1 MTFERKAKRVEE
13 WTEEQ
18 IEEVVEE
25 QVEEVVEEQ
34 IEEVMEEVLEERTLP
49 GSAELLCI
57 LRFRAGTS
65 PVCGE
70 QSLCG
75 PSARP

>member
-18 IEEVVEE
+18 
-25 QVEEVVEEQ
+25 VEEVVEEQ
-34 IEEVMEEVLEERTLP
+34 IEEVVEEVLEEWTLP

-65 PVCGE
+65 PVCG
-70 QSLCG
+70 
-75 PSARP
+75 

>member
-25 QVEEVVEEQ
+25 
-34 IEEVMEEVLEERTLP
+34 VLEEWTLP

-65 PVCGE
+65 PVCG
-70 QSLCG
+70 
-75 PSARP
+75 